1 MKAKIHKVKLG
12 NNNSKNID
20 RKISEDFSD
29 DDPLSDVDF
38 SAIENGMDE
47 EEFWARKLGLTGSK
61 STAGRKRLKEEFA
74 KDGLGDDFL
83 ELFDFMDEVR
93 DEAKSKKQKLDQG
106 VEEDAESIAETQIAA
121 SSHGKYIPPHLRK
134 SLTASEGSVVAKSRN
149 SVSLLGL
156 LNRVSEGNLD
166 SISLEIIALL
176 MKNKIRPA
184 DAAHALLSI
193 SCGNP
198 HITVTLQGTFA
209 AIACAIGVETAPS
222 NQYSGAL
229 LAALTGGIRQDAS
242 VSENHR
248 IATNKIRFMSVL
260 FSLGLFSVEVID
272 SLLKFLEQPSQVE
285 PEKRLEWII
294 TCLRFSGRVLKDD
307 HKSRLAQLVDRVL
320 ITLDMETEKSKRFA
334 FGIKE
339 LKSMKD
345 SKSNFRAIDHLQT
358 ACEWLT
364 VRSASGKAASS
375 TSGSTSTL
383 SGWKLPKSV
392 ETVQL
397 VSEADVFASGYKFPP
412 SWTDR
417 SDSAE
422 KEFDV
427 TDTVDSWAPAAKLP
441 SLEELAAHNRMT
453 TEVKRNAFIAIM
465 GSIDSKHAALRL
477 DKFGLM
483 VIKNIAQIVQV
494 VCHCALQEQSV
505 NKFYL
510 ELIHLLCTDSRD
522 EKRSRKFSISFK
534 IEFSKLITSGKL
546 SPGEI
551 AVLSNII
558 ASYISF
564 TNVKME
570 DILRVSSDS

>member
-1 MKAKIHKVKLG
+1 MKAKIHKVKPG
-12 NNNSKNID
+12 TNESKKID
-20 RKISEDFSD
+20 RKISEDYSD
-29 DDPLSDVDF
+29 DDPLSDMDF

-47 EEFWARKLGLTGSK
+47 EEFWAKKLGLTGSK
-61 STAGRKRLKEEFA
+61 STAGRKRLEEEFA

-93 DEAKSKKQKLDQG
+93 EEAKSKKQKLDQG
-106 VEEDAESIAETQIAA
+106 VEDDCKSIPETQIVA
-121 SSHGKYIPPHLRK
+121 SSNGKYIPPHLRK
-134 SLTASEGSVVAKSRN
+134 SLTASEGSVVAKGRN

-176 MKNKIRPA
+176 MKNKIRHA
-184 DAAHALLSI
+184 DAAHALLFI

-209 AIACAIGVETAPS
+209 AIACAMGVETAPS
-222 NQYSGAL
+222 DQYSGAL
-229 LAALTGGIRQDAS
+229 LAALTSGIREDAK
-242 VSENHR
+242 VAENHR
-248 IATNKIRFMSVL
+248 FATNKIRFISVL

-272 SLLKFLEQPSQVE
+272 SLLKFLEHASGVE
-285 PEKRLEWII
+285 PEKRLEWVL
-294 TCLRFSGRVLKDD
+294 TCLRFSGRVLKDH

-320 ITLDMETEKSKRFA
+320 MTLEKETGTSKQFE

-339 LKSMKD
+339 LKSMKE

-364 VRSASGKAASS
+364 VRSASGKAATS
-375 TSGSTSTL
+375 TSGSASTL
-383 SGWKLPKSV
+383 SGWKIPKSV

-397 VSEADVFASGYKFPP
+397 VSGADVFSSGYKFPS

-422 KEFDV
+422 KKFDV
-427 TDTVDSWAPAAKLP
+427 TVTAESSVAPKLP
-441 SLEELAAHNRMT
+441 SMEDLAALNRMT
-453 TEVKRNAFIAIM
+453 TEVKKNAFIAIM

-477 DKFGLM
+477 DQFGLL

-505 NKFYL
+505 NKFYF

-522 EKRSRKFSISFK
+522 EKLSRKFSISFK

-546 SPGEI
+546 GPGEI

-558 ASYISF
+558 AVYIGF

-570 DILRVSSDS
+570 DILRVSADS